1 MLRVEIDDVWE
12 PQDFV
17 DVLESIESL
26 YYIAA
31 PPITWRDDLPYP
43 PPWRRYYG
51 LGDPQMA
58 SYDVEALNRRH
69 LDIARRIAPPE
80 LRVIVDQIQYAS
92 PGSVDLAG
100 IGKAC
105 EAIAGIIDR
114 LIKFVTEREKRK
126 QEDKQA
132 KITTKIK
139 KVELDERRESLRAL
153 KLKNAR
159 ELLALR
165 SEYRDI
171 IDEHYLAL
179 ADRNQDKLLERIVEG
194 KIVGAK
200 SLKRR
205 KRDTE

>member
-17 DVLESIESL
+17 EVLESIEAL

-31 PPITWRDDLPYP
+31 PPITWRDDFPYP

-51 LGDPQMA
+51 LSDPQLA

-80 LRVIVDQIQYAS
+80 SRVIVDQIQYAS
-92 PGSVDLAG
+92 PGSVDLVG

-126 QEDKQA
+126 QENEQA

-139 KVELDERRESLRAL
+139 RVELDERRESLRAL

-159 ELLALR
+159 ELLAIR
-165 SEYRDI
+165 SEYRDVM
-171 IDEHYLAL
+171 DEQYLAL
-179 ADRNQDKLLERIVEG
+179 ADRNQDKLLERIVDG

-200 SLKRR
+200 NLARR
-205 KRDTE
+205 KRDSE